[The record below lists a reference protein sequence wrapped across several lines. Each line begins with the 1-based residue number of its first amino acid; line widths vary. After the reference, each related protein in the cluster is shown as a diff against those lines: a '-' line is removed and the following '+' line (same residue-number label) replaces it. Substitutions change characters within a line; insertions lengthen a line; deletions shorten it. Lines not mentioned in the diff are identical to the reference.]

1 MAHRIEINTLTDDI
15 YKTLFKLYSLFINKY
30 SRTNFMTQ
38 EIFVNIENCSLS
50 GIDSIKRVQSLRQ
63 LFLSPGKIT
72 GAEIPILNNISF
84 SCKTGD
90 RLALIGSNGSGKSSI
105 LKLISGI
112 YPPSQGTITVQGKIT
127 SIIEMGLGVEPEFT
141 GRQNIKILMLYNN
154 MFDKYN
160 KEFEQKVIDFSELGE
175 KIDQPLKNYSSGM
188 LSRLAFSTCIFQNP
202 DILLLDEVFAAGD
215 GKFITK
221 SIEFMKNK
229 INTVPITILVSH
241 QEEIVREY
249 CNRCILVK
257 DGRIIKDGKP
267 DEIIPLYNSGN
278 Y

>member
-1 MAHRIEINTLTDDI
+1 MSE
-15 YKTLFKLYSLFINKY
+15 
-30 SRTNFMTQ
+30 

-63 LFLSPGKIT
+63 MFLSPGKIA
-72 GAEIPILNNISF
+72 GAVIPILNDISF
-84 SCKTGD
+84 SCKAGD
-90 RLALIGSNGSGKSSI
+90 KVALIGSNGSGKSSI
-105 LKLISGI
+105 LKLIAGI
-112 YPPSQGTITVQGKIT
+112 YPPEKGTISIQGKIT

-154 MFDKYN
+154 MLDKYN
-160 KEFEQKVIDFSELGE
+160 KEFEQKVIDFSELGS

-221 SIEFMKNK
+221 SLEFMKNK

-241 QEEIVREY
+241 QEEIVREH
-249 CNRCILVK
+249 CNRCILIKNGRMVK
-257 DGRIIKDGKP
+257 DGTP
-267 DEIIPLYNSGN
+267 DELITLYNSGN

>member
-1 MAHRIEINTLTDDI
+1 MS
-15 YKTLFKLYSLFINKY
+15 K
-30 SRTNFMTQ
+30 

-50 GIDSIKRVQSLRQ
+50 GIDSIKRVQSLKQ
-63 LFLSPGKIT
+63 MFLSPGKIA
-72 GAEIPILNNISF
+72 GAVIPILNDISF
-84 SCKTGD
+84 SCKAGD
-90 RLALIGSNGSGKSSI
+90 KIALIGSNGSGKSSI
-105 LKLISGI
+105 LKLIAGI
-112 YPPSQGTITVQGKIT
+112 YPPEKGTITTQGKIT

-154 MFDKYN
+154 MLDKYN

-175 KIDQPLKNYSSGM
+175 KIDQPLRNYSSGM
-188 LSRLAFSTCIFQNP
+188 LSRLVFSTCIFQNP

-221 SIEFMKNK
+221 SLEFMKNK

-241 QEEIVREY
+241 QEAIVREH

-257 DGRIIKDGKP
+257 NGRIVKDGKP
-267 DEIIPLYNSGN
+267 DELIPLYNSGN

>member
-1 MAHRIEINTLTDDI
+1 MSE
-15 YKTLFKLYSLFINKY
+15 
-30 SRTNFMTQ
+30 
-38 EIFVNIENCSLS
+38 EIFVNVENCSLS

-63 LFLSPGKIT
+63 MFLSPGKIA
-72 GAEIPILNNISF
+72 GAVIPILNDISF
-84 SCKTGD
+84 SCKAGD
-90 RLALIGSNGSGKSSI
+90 KVALIGSNGSGKSSI
-105 LKLISGI
+105 LKLIAGI
-112 YPPSQGTITVQGKIT
+112 YPPEKGTISIQGKIT

-154 MFDKYN
+154 MLDKYN
-160 KEFEQKVIDFSELGE
+160 KEFEQKVIDFSELGA

-221 SIEFMKNK
+221 SLEFMKNK
-229 INTVPITILVSH
+229 INSVPITILVSH
-241 QEEIVREY
+241 QENIVREH
-249 CNRCILVK
+249 CNRCIL
-257 DGRIIKDGKP
+257 IKDGKIVKDGTP
-267 DEIIPLYNSGN
+267 NELIPLYNSGN

>member
-1 MAHRIEINTLTDDI
+1 MSE
-15 YKTLFKLYSLFINKY
+15 
-30 SRTNFMTQ
+30 
-38 EIFVNIENCSLS
+38 EIFVNVENCSLS

-63 LFLSPGKIT
+63 MFLSPGKIA
-72 GAEIPILNNISF
+72 GAVIPILNDISF
-84 SCKTGD
+84 SCKAGD
-90 RLALIGSNGSGKSSI
+90 KVALIGSNGSGKSSI
-105 LKLISGI
+105 LKLIAGI
-112 YPPSQGTITVQGKIT
+112 YPPEKGTISIQGNIT

-154 MFDKYN
+154 MLDKYN
-160 KEFEQKVIDFSELGE
+160 KEFEQKVIDFSELGA

-221 SIEFMKNK
+221 SLEFMKNK
-229 INTVPITILVSH
+229 INSVPITILVSH
-241 QEEIVREY
+241 QENIVREH
-249 CNRCILVK
+249 CNRCIL
-257 DGRIIKDGKP
+257 IKDGKIVKDGTP
-267 DEIIPLYNSGN
+267 NELIPLYNSGN

>member
-1 MAHRIEINTLTDDI
+1 M
-15 YKTLFKLYSLFINKY
+15 S
-30 SRTNFMTQ
+30 Q
-38 EIFVNIENCSLS
+38 EIFVKVNNCSLS

-63 LFLSPGKIT
+63 MFFSPGKIYGT
-72 GAEIPILNNISF
+72 SIPILNDISF
-84 SCKTGD
+84 SCKNGD

-105 LKLISGI
+105 LKLIAGI
-112 YPPSQGTITVQGKIT
+112 YPPKEGTIETQGKIT

-154 MFDKYN
+154 MLDKYN
-160 KEFEQKVIDFSELGE
+160 VEFEQRVIDFSELGE

-188 LSRLAFSTCIFQNP
+188 LSRLAFSICIFQDP

-215 GKFITK
+215 GKFIEK
-221 SIEFMKNK
+221 SLKLMKDK

-241 QEEIVREY
+241 QEDIIRKH

-257 DGRIIKDGKP
+257 NGRIIDDGEP
-267 DEIIPLYNSGN
+267 DRIISIYNSGN

>member
-1 MAHRIEINTLTDDI
+1 
-15 YKTLFKLYSLFINKY
+15 
-30 SRTNFMTQ
+30 MTQ

-105 LKLISGI
+105 LKLISGV
-112 YPPSQGTITVQGKIT
+112 YPPAQGKITVQGKIT

-154 MFDKYN
+154 MIDKYN

-188 LSRLAFSTCIFQNP
+188 LSRLAFATCIFQNP

-221 SIEFMKNK
+221 SLEFMKNK

-241 QEEIVREY
+241 QEEIVKEH

-257 DGRIIKDGKP
+257 DGRIIKDGRP
-267 DEIIPLYNSGN
+267 DEILPLYNSGN

>member
-1 MAHRIEINTLTDDI
+1 
-15 YKTLFKLYSLFINKY
+15 
-30 SRTNFMTQ
+30 MTQ
-38 EIFVNIENCSLS
+38 KISVNIENCSLS
-50 GIDSIKRVQSLRQ
+50 GIDSLKRVQSLRQ
-63 LFLSPGKIT
+63 LFLRPGKIT

-84 SCKTGD
+84 SCKEGD
-90 RLALIGSNGSGKSSI
+90 RVALIGGNGSGKSSI

-112 YPPSQGTITVQGKIT
+112 YPPAQGTITVKGKIT

-154 MFDKYN
+154 MLDKYN
-160 KEFEQKVIDFSELGE
+160 REFEQKVIDFSELGE

-221 SIEFMKNK
+221 SLEFMKNK

-241 QEEIVREY
+241 QEEIVRQH

-257 DGRIIKDGKP
+257 DGRIVRDGKP

>member
-1 MAHRIEINTLTDDI
+1 
-15 YKTLFKLYSLFINKY
+15 
-30 SRTNFMTQ
+30 MTQ

-112 YPPSQGTITVQGKIT
+112 YPPANGTITVQGKIT

-154 MFDKYN
+154 MLDKYS
-160 KEFEQKVIDFSELGE
+160 KEFEEKVIDFSELGE

-215 GKFITK
+215 GKFISK
-221 SIEFMKNK
+221 SLEFMKNK

-241 QEEIVREY
+241 QEEIVREH

-257 DGRIIKDGKP
+257 DGRIIKDGSP
-267 DEIIPLYNSGN
+267 DKILPLYNSGN

>member
-1 MAHRIEINTLTDDI
+1 
-15 YKTLFKLYSLFINKY
+15 
-30 SRTNFMTQ
+30 MTQ

-84 SCKTGD
+84 SCKAGD

-112 YPPSQGTITVQGKIT
+112 YPPAQGNIAVQGKIT

-154 MFDKYN
+154 MLDKYN
-160 KEFEQKVIDFSELGE
+160 KEFEQKVIDFSELEE
-175 KIDQPLKNYSSGM
+175 KIDQPIKNYSSGM
-188 LSRLAFSTCIFQNP
+188 LSRLAFSTCIFQTP

-221 SIEFMKNK
+221 SLEFMKNK

-241 QEEIVREY
+241 QEEIVKDH
-249 CNRCILVK
+249 CNRCILAK
-257 DGRIIKDGKP
+257 GGRIIKDGRP
-267 DEIIPLYNSGN
+267 DEILPLYNSGN